1 MDEIITQIPTGIFHW
16 IVIPLLII
24 LARICDVSFGTV
36 RIILIGKGYKNIAP
50 IVSFGEAFTWII
62 AVSQIMQNFDQ
73 IQYYIAYAIGYALGT
88 FIGMKIED
96 RLSLG
101 QVVIRIITHT
111 DFSDL
116 IKSLKENNYNF
127 TVLDAEGKF
136 GHVKMIFMITQR
148 HTVNEAIQII
158 DKENAAA
165 FYSIE
170 DIRYVKGNLPGGKN
184 PIFNSLNPF
193 QKYSMMNISKHK

>member
-1 MDEIITQIPTGIFHW
+1 MDEIIAQIPIGIIHW
-16 IVIPLLII
+16 IIIPLLII
-24 LARICDVSFGTV
+24 LARICDVSFGTL

-50 IVSFGEAFTWII
+50 LVGFGEALIWII

-73 IQYYIAYAIGYALGT
+73 IQYYFAYAIGYALGT

-101 QVVIRIITHT
+101 QVVIRIITHN
-111 DFSDL
+111 DSSEL

-127 TVLDAEGKF
+127 TILDAEGKF
-136 GHVKMIFMITQR
+136 GPVKMIFMITQR
-148 HTVNEAIQII
+148 HTLNEAIQII
-158 DKENAAA
+158 DKEYSAA

-170 DIRYVKGNLPGGKN
+170 DVRYVKGNLPGGKN
-184 PIFNSLNPF
+184 PIFSSLNPF
-193 QKYSMMNISKHK
+193 QKHAMMNIGKRK